1 MKCNVTVEGFVASSV
16 SFFPSGVGP
25 STTGL
30 SGLTHSG
37 SVAFFSEVFVF
48 LEVVFSSEVFVF
60 SAAIVFSSG
69 DSVFSAGSS
78 LLFGSLCFFSYSCCV
93 FRNFCLLFNFS
104 CFLLRSFC
112 SSFALRYCSNVSC
125 RMKKLGRCLMQRS
138 KQESVLKDFCR
149 LFFSFVPQ
157 HPFLNLP

>member
-48 LEVVFSSEVFVF
+48 FSEVFVFLEVVFSSEVFVF

-69 DSVFSAGSS
+69 DSVFSAAVVFSS
-78 LLFGSLCFFSYSCCV
+78 EASVFSVTVVASLETSVFFSTSV
-93 FRNFCLLFNFS
+93 AFS
-104 CFLLRSFC
+104 LGASVVASLSDTAATSLANEETGAVLNATEQARVSAKRFL
-112 SSFALRYCSNVSC
+112 
-125 RMKKLGRCLMQRS
+125 
-138 KQESVLKDFCR
+138 
-149 LFFSFVPQ
+149 
-157 HPFLNLP
+157 

>member
-69 DSVFSAGSS
+69 DSVFSAAVVFSS
-78 LLFGSLCFFSYSCCV
+78 EASVFSVTVVASLETSVFFSTSV
-93 FRNFCLLFNFS
+93 AFS
-104 CFLLRSFC
+104 
-112 SSFALRYCSNVSC
+112 
-125 RMKKLGRCLMQRS
+125 LGASVVASLSDTAATSLANEETGAVLKRS

-149 LFFSFVPQ
+149 FFFSFVPQ

>member
-48 LEVVFSSEVFVF
+48 LEVVFSSEVSASVF

-69 DSVFSAGSS
+69 ASVFSAAVVFSS
-78 LLFGSLCFFSYSCCV
+78 EASVFSVTVVAS
-93 FRNFCLLFNFS
+93 
-104 CFLLRSFC
+104 
-112 SSFALRYCSNVSC
+112 
-125 RMKKLGRCLMQRS
+125 
-138 KQESVLKDFCR
+138 
-149 LFFSFVPQ
+149 
-157 HPFLNLP
+157 

>member
-69 DSVFSAGSS
+69 DSVFSAAVVFSS
-78 LLFGSLCFFSYSCCV
+78 EASVFSVTVVASLETSVFFSTSV
-93 FRNFCLLFNFS
+93 AFSLGASVVASLSDTAATSLANEETGAVLNATEQARVSAKNFCRF
-104 CFLLRSFC
+104 
-112 SSFALRYCSNVSC
+112 
-125 RMKKLGRCLMQRS
+125 
-138 KQESVLKDFCR
+138 
-149 LFFSFVPQ
+149 FFSFVPQ

>member
-48 LEVVFSSEVFVF
+48 LEVVFSSEVSASVF

-69 DSVFSAGSS
+69 ASVFSAAVVFSS
-78 LLFGSLCFFSYSCCV
+78 EASVFSVTVVASLETSVFFSTSV
-93 FRNFCLLFNFS
+93 AFS
-104 CFLLRSFC
+104 LGASVVASLSDTAATSLANEETGAVLNETEQARVSAKKIFVDSF
-112 SSFALRYCSNVSC
+112 FHL
-125 RMKKLGRCLMQRS
+125 
-138 KQESVLKDFCR
+138 
-149 LFFSFVPQ
+149 
-157 HPFLNLP
+157 FLNILS